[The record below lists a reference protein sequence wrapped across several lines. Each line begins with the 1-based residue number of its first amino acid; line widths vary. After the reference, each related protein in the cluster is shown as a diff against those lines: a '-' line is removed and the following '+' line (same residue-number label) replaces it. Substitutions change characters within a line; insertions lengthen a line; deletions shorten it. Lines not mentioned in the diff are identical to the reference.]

1 MGEST
6 LEVFNK
12 SLISETL
19 PISFIFEYKL
29 WASVLLAG
37 KWGPTALTRSTVGSI
52 STHSPTL
59 SPDSGYLR
67 ALINLMGMS
76 GDSPHPQEITKKKNT
91 YICLYVHKADWTCN

>member
-19 PISFIFEYKL
+19 PISFVFEYKL

-37 KWGPTALTRSTVGSI
+37 NWGPNSAHQIHSGEHKHTLTNSVPRLRLPQGS
-52 STHSPTL
+52 
-59 SPDSGYLR
+59 
-67 ALINLMGMS
+67 NLMGMS
-76 GDSPHPQEITKKKNT
+76 GDPLIPKKSTKKKNT

>member
-37 KWGPTALTRSTVGSI
+37 NWGPTAPTRSTVQSI

-67 ALINLMGMS
+67 AFINLMVMS
-76 GDSPHPQEITKKKNT
+76 GDPLIPKKSTKKKK
-91 YICLYVHKADWTCN
+91 YIYMLIRAQSRLDM